1 MDTALDDIAFL
12 ANSEN
17 RVAVFETLV
26 EAPRSR
32 HEIGELVDASRVT
45 IARILREL
53 GERHWVE
60 GVGQE
65 YDATPLG
72 EWIYDEFDHLLDQ
85 VETERRLREPLQW
98 LPVDPVP
105 FDVRCLRDAEVVV
118 LDGSDA
124 TAFVRRVL
132 EFHRSGDHLR
142 GVATTVAPVLV
153 ENHWEMTVHGDT
165 RLEMVLT
172 PSVLEV
178 TLDHPTAARQFSE
191 MLEEETVH
199 ISVSEEVPMSVGI
212 VDETVGINLTDEQGV
227 AKGGL
232 VTDDETVYEW
242 AVDLFERCRERAT
255 PVTPED
261 PDDLEELVP

>member
-1 MDTALDDIAFL
+1 M
-12 ANSEN
+12 
-17 RVAVFETLV
+17 
-26 EAPRSR
+26 
-32 HEIGELVDASRVT
+32 
-45 IARILREL
+45 
-53 GERHWVE
+53 
-60 GVGQE
+60 
-65 YDATPLG
+65 PLG
-72 EWIYDEFDHLLDQ
+72 EWIYDEFDYMLDH

-98 LPVDPVP
+98 MPVDPVP
-105 FDVRCLRDAEVVV
+105 FDARCLRDAEVIV

-124 TAFVRRVL
+124 MAFVRRVL
-132 EFHRSGDHLR
+132 ELHRSGDHLR

-172 PSVLEV
+172 PSALEV

-191 MLEEETVH
+191 MLEEETVYV
-199 ISVSEEVPMSVGI
+199 SVSEEVPMSVGI

-232 VTDDETVYEW
+232 VTDDETVYGW

-255 PVTPED
+255 PVTPD
-261 PDDLEELVP
+261 DSDDLEELVT